1 MPSEIK
7 RIGRSARSRTRS
19 RSIVHNGILTT
30 VAVSP
35 NGEPTLYE
43 QAQSAFAVLD
53 LNLAEAGTDK
63 SRVLM
68 VNIFVT
74 NVANK
79 PELDRAWDA
88 WIDPANPP
96 LRACVGV
103 ELEGRDLVEMVVTAA
118 VD

>member
-7 RIGRSARSRTRS
+7 RIGRSARSNTRS
-19 RSIVHNGILTT
+19 RSVVHNGVVTT

-43 QAQSAFAVLD
+43 QAKSALAALD
-53 LNLAEAGTDK
+53 RNLAEAGTSK

-74 NVANK
+74 DVANK
-79 PELDRAWDA
+79 PEFDRAWDA
-88 WIDPANPP
+88 WVDPDNLP

-103 ELEGRDLVEMVVTAA
+103 NLEGRDLVELVVTAA